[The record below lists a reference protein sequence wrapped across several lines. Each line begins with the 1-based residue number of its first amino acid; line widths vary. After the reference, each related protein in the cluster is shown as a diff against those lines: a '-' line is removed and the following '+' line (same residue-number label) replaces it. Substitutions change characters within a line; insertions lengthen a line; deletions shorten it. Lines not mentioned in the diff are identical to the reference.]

1 MSDPLGIIATPYG
14 TLENNDAVWNR
25 FKEIVLKESIALIVI
40 GMPMTL
46 RGEKGQK
53 AVHVEKFI
61 ETLKSQTGLNVFT
74 WDERYST
81 LIAQR
86 TLMEMN
92 TKKKNRNAKSGTL
105 DSMAAAII
113 LQSYLDSKKLSL
125 SC

>member
-14 TLENNDAVWNR
+14 TLENNGAVWNR

-53 AVHVEKFI
+53 AILVEKFI